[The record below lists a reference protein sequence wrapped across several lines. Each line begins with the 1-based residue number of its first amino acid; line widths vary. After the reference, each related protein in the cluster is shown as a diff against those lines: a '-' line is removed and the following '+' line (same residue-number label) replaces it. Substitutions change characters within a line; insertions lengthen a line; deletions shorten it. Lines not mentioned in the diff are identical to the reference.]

1 VSPLGT
7 LLLPQPRVYQ
17 KEPCCLPSLPTT
29 HYPPTTFLRPLF
41 SYSLAPIREGY
52 ELLSPPARRT
62 LGGQPLC
69 FDIHPHCPGVWGLSS
84 LTLCFSA
91 AACPDLANASPFV
104 SCSYGLFV
112 TPKNV
117 KSFAIKQIQTLF
129 AKHPGWGVSR
139 IPNASTGQTLRF
151 LAVSSSVVSVPL
163 WQIASHQV
171 SDQDAAGGVVG
182 AGGAQVGDGGG
193 AVFAA

>member
-1 VSPLGT
+1 MCIRKSRVVFPRYPLLTTHQPLFFALCFHT
-7 LLLPQPRVYQ
+7 LLPRSARGTNCFPRLPAGLLAGNPFV
-17 KEPCCLPSLPTT
+17 L
-29 HYPPTTFLRPLF
+29 TF
-41 SYSLAPIREGY
+41 IRI
-52 ELLSPPARRT
+52 AR
-62 LGGQPLC
+62 
-69 FDIHPHCPGVWGLSS
+69 GVWGLSS

-171 SDQDAAGGVVG
+171 SDQDTAGGVVG
-182 AGGAQVGDGGG
+182 GGGAQLGDGGG

>member
-29 HYPPTTFLRPLF
+29 HYPPTTFLRV

-129 AKHPGWGVSR
+129 AKHPGWGYLCNLGAPCSGLFATQR
-139 IPNASTGQTLRF
+139 NTG
-151 LAVSSSVVSVPL
+151 
-163 WQIASHQV
+163 
-171 SDQDAAGGVVG
+171 AAWNTGEALISPFRMNTCESG
-182 AGGAQVGDGGG
+182 
-193 AVFAA
+193 